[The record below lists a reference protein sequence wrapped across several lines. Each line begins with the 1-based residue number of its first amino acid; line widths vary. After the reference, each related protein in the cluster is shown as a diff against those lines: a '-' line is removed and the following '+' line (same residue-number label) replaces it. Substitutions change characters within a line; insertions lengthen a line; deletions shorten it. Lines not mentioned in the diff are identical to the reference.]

1 MLSIPHLIIIFIV
14 ALVIFGPEKLP
25 ELAKNLGKLMAEFR
39 RTTTDLRGTFET
51 HLRDLEREANDRRA
65 DTPPRS
71 AESTPE
77 SESEIA
83 SSPEPANDA
92 ENKAEN
98 NPENKGENNPE
109 IIAAEGIVPAD
120 APHNAA
126 VALGKPPESSM
137 SPGTIEDSMMYAEDP
152 EELIR
157 QAEAQIA
164 RERAAETE
172 EANPQRVSDGAIG
185 KP

>member
-25 ELAKNLGKLMAEFR
+25 ELARNLGKLMAEFR
-39 RTTTDLRGTFET
+39 RTTNDLRGTFET
-51 HLRDLEREANDRRA
+51 HLRDLEREATDRRV

-71 AESTPE
+71 AASTPE
-77 SESEIA
+77 TTPA
-83 SSPEPANDA
+83 PAPANQS
-92 ENKAEN
+92 ENNAEN
-98 NPENKGENNPE
+98 NPA
-109 IIAAEGIVPAD
+109 IVAAEGIVPAD

-126 VALGKPPESSM
+126 VALGEPPAASM
-137 SPGTIEDSMMYAEDP
+137 LSPGTIEDSMMYTEDP

-164 RERAAETE
+164 RERAAEE
-172 EANPQRVSDGAIG
+172 EKPERVSDGAIG

>member
-25 ELAKNLGKLMAEFR
+25 ELARNLGKLMAEFR
-39 RTTTDLRGTFET
+39 RTTNDLRGTFET
-51 HLRDLEREANDRRA
+51 HLRDLEREASERRVERPPQ
-65 DTPPRS
+65 TPATPA
-71 AESTPE
+71 AEAAP
-77 SESEIA
+77 A
-83 SSPEPANDA
+83 NSPE
-92 ENKAEN
+92 
-98 NPENKGENNPE
+98 
-109 IIAAEGIVPAD
+109 IVAAQGIVPAN

-126 VALGKPPESSM
+126 VPLGEAPTASTP
-137 SPGTIEDSMMYAEDP
+137 SPGTMDHLMYTEDP

-164 RERAAETE
+164 RERASEME
-172 EANPQRVSDGAIG
+172 EGSSERVSDGAIG